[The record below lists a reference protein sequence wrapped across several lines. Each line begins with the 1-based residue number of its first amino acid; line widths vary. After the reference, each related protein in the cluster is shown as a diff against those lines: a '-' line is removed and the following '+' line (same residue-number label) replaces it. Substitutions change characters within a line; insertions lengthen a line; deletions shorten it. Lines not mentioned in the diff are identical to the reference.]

1 MRPALSSALLALPL
15 LFGARQAFGQAAG
28 SNVELDWDAPS
39 ECPTGA
45 SVTAEIERILA
56 GSPSRSARMRVQ
68 ATASRVSADKWH
80 VELYL
85 RGAEWEAKR
94 GLDGP
99 TCAAVSDAAALV
111 IALAINPEVE
121 RPAPS
126 VKPAPLSKP
135 EPGIEPRAPIA
146 TPTFAGPALGVG
158 AVGDAGA
165 VPDGTVG
172 IEGNFGWTIGS
183 VHTELSGMYFLE
195 RRGTLAERNDV
206 GATFRLG
213 AMSLRG
219 CYQFARERL
228 AFGPCVDV
236 GLQWTSAQGFGP
248 VAVYQVSG
256 VAPIIGGALGAE
268 WLVSRFFVPYA
279 RLGGMVPLARPD
291 FAVQGM
297 GHVHRAAIVSFRGTV
312 GFEVHLD

>member
-1 MRPALSSALLALPL
+1 MRYPLRSALLGLPL
-15 LFGARQAFGQAAG
+15 VFGARQALGQTAG

-39 ECPTGA
+39 ECPSGA
-45 SVTAEIERILA
+45 SVTADVERILA
-56 GSPSRSARMRVQ
+56 GSPSRTARMRVQ
-68 ATASRVSADKWH
+68 ATVSRTSPEKWH
-80 VELYL
+80 VELLL

-99 TCAAVSDAAALV
+99 SCAAVSDAAALV

-121 RPAPS
+121 RPPPPP
-126 VKPAPLSKP
+126 KPDTGA
-135 EPGIEPRAPIA
+135 EPRPSSFQ
-146 TPTFAGPALGVG
+146 TPTFAGPSLGLG
-158 AVGDAGA
+158 ATGDAGS

-183 VHTELSGMYFLE
+183 VHTEFSGTYFLE
-195 RRGTLAERNDV
+195 RRGTLAERDDV

-236 GLQWTSAQGFGP
+236 GLQWTRAQGFGP
-248 VAVYQVSG
+248 IAVHQVSG
-256 VAPIIGGALGAE
+256 VTPIIGGGLGAE

-279 RLGGMVPLARPD
+279 RVGGVVPLARPD

-297 GHVHRAAIVSFRGTV
+297 GHVHRAAVVSFRGTI

>member
-1 MRPALSSALLALPL
+1 MGMRPVLSSALLALPL

-28 SNVELDWDAPS
+28 SNVELDWDAPP

-56 GSPSRSARMRVQ
+56 GSPSRSAHMRVQ
-68 ATASRVSADKWH
+68 GTASRVSADKWH

-99 TCAAVSDAAALV
+99 TCAAVSEAAALV

-121 RPAPS
+121 RPA
-126 VKPAPLSKP
+126 APVKP
-135 EPGIEPRAPIA
+135 EPGPEPRATSIA
-146 TPTFAGPALGVG
+146 TPTFAGPAVGVG
-158 AVGDAGA
+158 AASDAGA

-183 VHTELSGMYFLE
+183 VHTELSGTYFLE
-195 RRGTLAERNDV
+195 RRATLAERNDV

-248 VAVYQVSG
+248 VAVHQVSG

-279 RLGGMVPLARPD
+279 RVGGMVPLARPD